1 MSSKSYPKV
10 TEGFVQHMV
19 ITAYPTG
26 YAGYHNS
33 VIDKKKMKIIFKI
46 ALVVL
51 TGIVTISCN
60 SLKLDDYYYYY
71 PTNTNSTYVYLYVN
85 PNNSELNEY
94 WKVTSYKDT
103 QTLLT
108 ESYDANF
115 RLYNTFK
122 EKLDKESYKLIEYSE
137 YEYQG
142 TYADQ
147 EIKSKISDNDVFGFD
162 KEKKYKYAVDYT
174 NSYGKFNFTKERKY
188 LGIETVEIQNQ
199 EYKVIKFSDKYYISA
214 IDLNDSYEFE
224 QTTYYAKDVGMVKY
238 ERYIPNEETRVLEL
252 QEVMNEEEF
261 INMMNKSSR

>member
-1 MSSKSYPKV
+1 MKSIY
-10 TEGFVQHMV
+10 
-19 ITAYPTG
+19 
-26 YAGYHNS
+26 
-33 VIDKKKMKIIFKI
+33 KI
-46 ALVVL
+46 AIVPFF
-51 TGIVTISCN
+51 GILIISCN
-60 SLKLDDYYYYY
+60 SLKLADYYY
-71 PTNTNSTYVYLYVN
+71 PTSTNSTNVYVYVN

-94 WKVTSYKDT
+94 WKVTSSEDT

-115 RLYNTFK
+115 RLYNSFK

-162 KEKKYKYAVDYT
+162 KAKKYKYAVDYT
-174 NSYGKFNFTKERKY
+174 NSYGKFKFIKERKF

-199 EYKVIKFSDKYYISA
+199 EYKAVKFSDKYYISA

-224 QTTYYAKDVGMVKY
+224 QTAYYAKDVGMVKY

-252 QEVMNEEEF
+252 QKIMNEEEF
-261 INMMNKSSR
+261 FNMRNKSSR